1 MDDLLTGFID
11 MVYQQGLN
19 NMSLLTYWYRL
30 NLKSASKQLLSSSA
44 YLKMVHMRAPYQTQG
59 RIRTRLS
66 DPLTTRL
73 T

>member
-19 NMSLLTYWYRL
+19 NMSLLTYRL
-30 NLKSASKQLLSSSA
+30 NLKSASRQLLSSSA
-44 YLKMVHMRAPYQTQG
+44 YLKMVAMRAPYQTQG